1 MLPCNNLEIS
11 FLLQQLSTVWKSGQN
26 LNNWFQNTGY
36 LTPSGH
42 PNLGPTQAFLV
53 QACLL

>member
-1 MLPCNNLEIS
+1 MLPCNNLEIN
-11 FLLQQLSTVWKSGQN
+11 FLLQQLSTVWKSGQK

-36 LTPSGH
+36 LTPKGH
-42 PNLGPTQAFLV
+42 SNSGPTQVFLV